1 MALKQYQ
8 RYLVTIIPVI
18 LVLLIGYYF
27 SDIVTY
33 IVLAWILSMVGAPLR
48 DKISPIIGNTGGAVV
63 TLITFSVLT
72 LALIWLVVPPIVQ
85 QARNFTSID
94 YEKVLMSLEEPMN
107 DWNDWLIE
115 KGILTESVSVEEQ
128 RQLEKAE
135 HDQHLVEVI
144 SIDTLLPDTEDG
156 RPAVNIV
163 LHVDNK
169 IDHQEEHA
177 NDDANFDDSYIDRLR
192 KNVITFINPSR
203 ISQVLSSIFGA
214 LGNTLIGIM
223 SVFFIAFFFL
233 KEKGLFTSMVQSLS
247 SNEEEDKWTTAIDES
262 GNLLKRYFIGI
273 AVQVILVTILVSGTL
288 TLLGFKNALLIGF
301 FAGLMNVIPYIG
313 PILGAGFAI
322 IITISSSISPDSGA
336 EVVTGAFYD
345 VLLPKL
351 AILVLVFTV
360 MQFVDNFLF
369 QPNIFSKSVKA
380 HPLEI
385 FIIILVGAKLG
396 GVLGMVL
403 AIPMYTILRVI
414 AKVFLSE
421 FKVVQRI
428 TQDL

>member
-1 MALKQYQ
+1 M
-8 RYLVTIIPVI
+8 I
-18 LVLLIGYYF
+18 
-27 SDIVTY
+27 
-33 IVLAWILSMVGAPLR
+33 GAPLR

-94 YEKVLMSLEEPMN
+94 YEKVLMSLEEPIN

-115 KGILTESVSVEEQ
+115 KGILTESTSKDQQ
-128 RQLEKAE
+128 RQLDKAE

-144 SIDTLLPDTEDG
+144 SIDTLLPETEDG

-169 IDHQEEHA
+169 IDRQEEHA
-177 NDDANFDDSYIDRLR
+177 SEDPDFSDSYIDRLR

-203 ISQVLSSIFGA
+203 ISQVLTSIFGA

-313 PILGAGFAI
+313 PILGAGFAV
-322 IITISSSISPDSGA
+322 IITISSSISPDSGT

-345 VLLPKL
+345 ILLPKL
-351 AILVLVFTV
+351 AILVLVFAV
-360 MQFVDNFLF
+360 MQLVDNFLF

>member
-1 MALKQYQ
+1 MPLKQYQ
-8 RYLVTIIPVI
+8 RYLVTIVPVI
-18 LVLLIGYYF
+18 LALLVAYYF

-33 IVLAWILSMVGAPLR
+33 IVLAWILSMIGAPLR
-48 DKISPIIGNTGGAVV
+48 DRISPIIGNTGGAVV
-63 TLITFSVLT
+63 TLLTFSVLT
-72 LALIWLVVPPIVQ
+72 MALVWLVVPPIVQ

-94 YEKVLMSLEEPMN
+94 YEKVLESLEEPIN
-107 DWNDWLIE
+107 DWNDWLVD
-115 KGILTESVSVEEQ
+115 KGILQESAPPVLTEQ
-128 RQLEKAE
+128 IAE
-135 HDQHLVEVI
+135 SERDRHLVEVI
-144 SIDTLLPDTEDG
+144 SIDTLLPDTDEG

-163 LHVDNK
+163 LHVDNN
-169 IDHQEEHA
+169 IDN
-177 NDDANFDDSYIDRLR
+177 NDEVVGDKPEFSDTYVDRLR
-192 KNVITFINPSR
+192 KNIVNFLNPSR

-214 LGNTLIGIM
+214 LGNTLIGVM

-233 KEKGLFTSMVQSLS
+233 KEKGLFTSMVQTFS
-247 SNEEEDKWTTAIDES
+247 SNQEEEKWTTTIDES

-273 AVQVILVTILVSGTL
+273 AVQVILVTILVSGAL
-288 TLLGFKNALLIGF
+288 TFLGFENALLIGF
-301 FAGLMNVIPYIG
+301 FAALMNVIPYIG
-313 PILGAGFAI
+313 PILGAGFAF

-351 AILVLVFTV
+351 GLLLIVFAV
-360 MQFVDNFLF
+360 MQLVDNFIF

-396 GVLGMVL
+396 GVLGMVI

-414 AKVFLSE
+414 GKVFLSE
-421 FKVVQRI
+421 FRIVQRI